1 MASTLQ
7 LQAIGLAVLLSAL
20 TPAIPTTSAQRQPP
34 PVGVARPGCRD
45 RCGNIT
51 IPYPFGI
58 GAGCYRHDVLGGF
71 QLNCDDTRSPPRLT
85 ISDYSSIQL
94 AGLSLAAGEARA
106 YLNATRK
113 CYNATGGFVDRNTN
127 PSYMSLGTSP
137 YLFSPVKN
145 RLVATGCP
153 SLGYFVDG
161 REYFVSGC
169 TSVCRPPQYTIP
181 GQGSCTGVGCCQSDI
196 PPGVDYFQ
204 PNTLSLQQAQ
214 LDPAFTSNVVVT
226 RCHYVFLVETAWFR
240 YSDRA
245 FLNRTDDFAVPV
257 VLDWAVR
264 NFGNCSA
271 ARRNA
276 TDYACRSANS
286 ECFDNIG
293 NGAGYRCNCSKG
305 FEGNPYL
312 DGGCTGTHRSSHLNC
327 ITEIFLCKSHCL
339 FVFLT
344 NDEIKSHLQTEDIDE
359 CRHKDRYPCYG
370 DCTNTPGSYICACPP
385 GTNGDATRQNGCRSK
400 DKFTLALKVVTGTQI
415 ITR

>member
-7 LQAIGLAVLLSAL
+7 LQAIALAVLLSAL
-20 TPAIPTTSAQRQPP
+20 TLAIPTTSAQRQPP

-71 QLNCDDTRSPPRLT
+71 QLHCDDTRSPPRLT

-127 PSYMSLGTSP
+127 PSDMVLGTSP

-169 TSVCRPPQYTIP
+169 TSVCRPPQYAIP

-214 LDPAFTSNVVVT
+214 LDPAFTTNVVVT

-264 NFGNCSA
+264 NVGNCSA

-276 TDYACRSANS
+276 TDYACRGANS

-312 DGGCTGTHRSSHLNC
+312 DGGCTGTHPISTALLKFPSAYPIACLSSYPLMKSNRICKRKTSTSAAAKTDIHA
-327 ITEIFLCKSHCL
+327 TE
-339 FVFLT
+339 T
-344 NDEIKSHLQTEDIDE
+344 AQ
-359 CRHKDRYPCYG
+359 
-370 DCTNTPGSYICACPP
+370 
-385 GTNGDATRQNGCRSK
+385 TRQEAT
-400 DKFTLALKVVTGTQI
+400 FAFALREPTATPTGRMAAGPRTSS
-415 ITR
+415 R